1 MDKPTPQHP
10 MDLPAEQA
18 AKLVKRLAPEFG
30 ADGKPTGKDVEVD
43 ISADEVFANRVR
55 GDVITVVTTSGE
67 KLTGKAPAS
76 KGGKA

>member
-1 MDKPTPQHP
+1 MDQSHPQHP

-30 ADGKPTGKDVEVD
+30 ADGKPTGKDTEVE
-43 ISADEVFANRVR
+43 IGADEVFANRVR

-67 KLTGKAPAS
+67 KLTGKAPTS

>member
-18 AKLVKRLAPEFG
+18 AKLVSRKAPELG
-30 ADGKPTGKDVEVD
+30 ADGKPTGKDTEVE
-43 ISADEVFANRVR
+43 IGADEVFANRVR

>member
-30 ADGKPTGKDVEVD
+30 ADGKPTGKDTEVE
-43 ISADEVFANRVR
+43 IGADEVFANRVR

-67 KLTGKAPAS
+67 KLVGRAPKGKAD
-76 KGGKA
+76 K

>member
-18 AKLVKRLAPEFG
+18 AKLVKRLAPEIG
-30 ADGKPTGKDVEVD
+30 TDGKPTGRDTEVE
-43 ISADEVFANRVR
+43 IGADEVFANRVR

>member
-1 MDKPTPQHP
+1 MDQSNPQHP

-30 ADGKPTGKDVEVD
+30 ADGKPTGKDAEVE
-43 ISADEVFANRVR
+43 IGADEVFASRVR

>member
-1 MDKPTPQHP
+1 MDKSHPQHP
-10 MDLPAEQA
+10 MDLTAEQA

-30 ADGKPTGKDVEVD
+30 ADGKPTGKDTEVE
-43 ISADEVFANRVR
+43 IGADEVFANRVR

>member
-30 ADGKPTGKDVEVD
+30 ADGKPTGKDTEVE
-43 ISADEVFANRVR
+43 IGADEVFANRVR

-67 KLTGKAPAS
+67 KLVGRAPKGKAE
-76 KGGKA
+76 K

>member
-1 MDKPTPQHP
+1 MDQSPPQHP

-18 AKLVKRLAPEFG
+18 AKLVKRMAPEFG
-30 ADGKPTGKDVEVD
+30 ADGKHTGNDTEVEVG
-43 ISADEVFANRVR
+43 ADEVFANRVR